1 MVIARTYDIPPSA
14 KIAIRLIRA
23 NDGKRDSGNR
33 ARRKDIEFG
42 NGTRKEVAAGCGG
55 PKDESPT
62 VAVPGPPMDNRE
74 AKLSP

>member
-1 MVIARTYDIPPSA
+1 MVIAPTYLPA
-14 KIAIRLIRA
+14 KMAIRLIRA

-33 ARRKDIEFG
+33 KGYRRGRRIDDGGREEAK
-42 NGTRKEVAAGCGG
+42 AAGCGG

-62 VAVPGPPMDNRE
+62 VAVPVASSDNRE

>member
-1 MVIARTYDIPPSA
+1 MSIQ
-14 KIAIRLIRA
+14 LIRA

-33 ARRKDIEFG
+33 QGFEIDEAE
-42 NGTRKEVAAGCGG
+42 EALAGCGG

-62 VAVPGPPMDNRE
+62 VAVPVASSDNRE